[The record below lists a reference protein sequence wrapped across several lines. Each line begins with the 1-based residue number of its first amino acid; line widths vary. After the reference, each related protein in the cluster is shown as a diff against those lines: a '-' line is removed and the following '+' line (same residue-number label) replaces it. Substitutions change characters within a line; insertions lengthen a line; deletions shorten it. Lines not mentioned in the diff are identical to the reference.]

1 MTRATPSTA
10 LRPLALRALALGA
23 ALATA
28 AAPAAGAQIIDLSPT
43 AAARRTDWRASVTPG
58 ILVAQPTGE
67 FGDYVNAGVGF
78 GVGAHYA
85 FDRAKVLSLRADV
98 GFLVYG
104 SERYE
109 APLSPTLPRIRVDVN
124 TTNSILMYSAGPQ
137 LMAPSGPVRPY
148 VHGFVGG
155 SYFSTSSS
163 ISGTDDWDDDG
174 DFSTQHF
181 GDGVLSWGGAGGL
194 LIPLSVRRN
203 PVSIDLGARYVRNGR
218 TRYLREGSITDNP
231 DGTLSFTP
239 IESQTDMVV
248 YRLGVSVG
256 VR

>member
-1 MTRATPSTA
+1 MTSPIRIPS
-10 LRPLALRALALGA
+10 LRALALAA
-23 ALATA
+23 ALAGV
-28 AAPAAGAQIIDLSPT
+28 AAPAGAQIIDLSPGAT
-43 AAARRTDWRASVTPG
+43 ARRTDWRAGITPG
-58 ILVAQPTGE
+58 LLVAQPTGE

-85 FDRAKVLSLRADV
+85 FDRAKILSLRADL

-104 SERYE
+104 NERFE
-109 APLSPTLPRIRVDVN
+109 VPLSPTLPRIRVDVN
-124 TTNSILMYSAGPQ
+124 TTNSIFMYSAGPQ

-155 SYFSTSSS
+155 AYFSTSSS
-163 ISGTDDWDDDG
+163 ISGTQDWDEG
-174 DFSTQHF
+174 GHFSTQHY

-194 LIPLSVRRN
+194 LIPLAVRRN
-203 PVSIDLGARYVRNGR
+203 PVAIDLGARYVRNGR

-231 DGTLSFTP
+231 DGSLSFTP
-239 IESQTDMVV
+239 IESQTDMWV
-248 YRLGVSVG
+248 YRIGVSVG